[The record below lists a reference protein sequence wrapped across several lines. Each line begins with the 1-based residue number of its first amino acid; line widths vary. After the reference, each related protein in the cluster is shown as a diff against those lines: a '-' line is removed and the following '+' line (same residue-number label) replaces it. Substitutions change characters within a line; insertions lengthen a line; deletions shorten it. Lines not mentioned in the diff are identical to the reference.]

1 MQLIGELAA
10 LATAAL
16 WSLTSIMFSEAGKR
30 IGSYKVNK
38 IRLVIAVGLYAIV
51 LVATTG
57 RILPPGLNTVQVFW
71 LALSAIIGLVLG
83 DMFLFKSFVIIGPR
97 LTTLI
102 FASSPIMTTIIAWF
116 FLGEELGFWEILGI
130 VTTLS
135 GITWVV
141 AERRARQNRTALIDH
156 PDSGSFLKG
165 VAWAFGGALGQALGL
180 VLAKEGMFNAGG
192 VVEPIDA
199 AFVRMVSAVVVIWL
213 FALVRGEIPGTIR
226 SLRVPKAFLFCLGGS
241 FVGPFLGVW
250 MSLVAVSYIATGI
263 AATLNAMVPVFVI
276 PLVIVVYKEKVS
288 LRAFFGALVAVA
300 GVALIFLK

>member
-30 IGSYKVNK
+30 IGSYRVNK
-38 IRLVIAVGLYAIV
+38 IRLVIAVAFYCLV
-51 LVATTG
+51 LFATTG
-57 RILPPGLNTVQVFW
+57 RVLPPYLNTEQFFW
-71 LALSAIIGLVLG
+71 LALSAVIGLVLG
-83 DMFLFKSFVIIGPR
+83 DMFLFKAFVIIGPR

-135 GITWVV
+135 GIVWVV
-141 AERRARQNRTALIDH
+141 AERRARENRAVLIDH
-156 PDSGSFLKG
+156 PDSGSFLRG
-165 VAWAFGGALGQALGL
+165 VFWAFGGALGQALGL

-199 AFVRMVSAVVVIWL
+199 ASVRMLAAAVIIWL
-213 FALVRGEIPGTIR
+213 FAGVRGEIPGTIR
-226 SLRVPKAFLFCLGGS
+226 SLRVPKAFLFCLAGAL
-241 FVGPFLGVW
+241 VGPFLGVW

-263 AATLNAMVPVFVI
+263 AATLNAMVPVLVI
-276 PLVIVVYKEKVS
+276 PLVIVIYKEKVS
-288 LRAFFGALVAVA
+288 PRAFLGALLAVG